1 MYSENNKPQARV
13 TINTLSKMKQAGEK
27 FSCLTAYDASF
38 GHVLDQ
44 AGIDVILVGDSLGM
58 VIQGHETTVP
68 VSMDDMSYHAACVAN
83 GMSRAML
90 MVDMPFMS
98 YATVDNALV
107 NAARLMQEGGAHMVK
122 LEGGRSQLPIVE
134 ALSKNGI
141 PVCAHIGLQPQSVHK
156 LGGYRVQG
164 REKSAADAMLIE
176 AEELQQA
183 GADIILLECV
193 PASLADEITKNVD
206 VPVIGIGAGA
216 GTDSQVLVLQD
227 ILGITAGKTPKF
239 SKNFMQGANSILEAI
254 EHYDAAVK
262 DGSFPSAEH
271 IFS

>member
-1 MYSENNKPQARV
+1 MYKNTDKLAAKV

-38 GHVLDQ
+38 AHVLDQ

-58 VIQGHETTVP
+58 VIQGHDTTVP

-83 GMSRAML
+83 GISRALL

-98 YATVDNALV
+98 YATVEQAIV

-141 PVCAHIGLQPQSVHK
+141 SVCAHIGLQPQSVHK
-156 LGGYRVQG
+156 MGGYRVQG
-164 REKSAADAMLIE
+164 REKAAADIMLLD
-176 AEELQQA
+176 AEKLQQA

-193 PASLADEITKNVD
+193 PDFLAHEITANIQ

-216 GTDSQVLVLQD
+216 STDAQVLVLQD

-239 SKNFMQGANSILEAI
+239 SKNFMQGADSIKAAI
-254 EHYDAAVK
+254 EHYDVAVK
-262 DGSFPSAEH
+262 NGSFPATEH
-271 IFS
+271 TFS

>member
-1 MYSENNKPQARV
+1 MYKDTSKPRAKV
-13 TINTLSKMKQAGEK
+13 TINTLVKMKQAGEK
-27 FSCLTAYDASF
+27 FSCLTAYDVSF
-38 GHVLDQ
+38 AHVLDQ

-68 VSMDDMSYHAACVAN
+68 VSMDDMAYHAACVAN
-83 GMSRAML
+83 GIERALL
-90 MVDMPFMS
+90 MVDMPFLS
-98 YATVDNALV
+98 YATVDQAV
-107 NAARLMQEGGAHMVK
+107 INAARLMQEGGAHMVK

-164 REKSAADAMLIE
+164 REKAIADAMLID
-176 AEELQQA
+176 AEKLQQA

-193 PASLADEITKNVD
+193 PDSLANEITRNVD
-206 VPVIGIGAGA
+206 VPVIGIGAG
-216 GTDSQVLVLQD
+216 GSTDAQVLVLQD
-227 ILGITAGKTPKF
+227 ILGITAGKIPKF
-239 SKNFMQGANSILEAI
+239 SQNFMQDANNIQEAI
-254 EHYDAAVK
+254 ERYDLSVK

>member
-1 MYSENNKPQARV
+1 MYQGSKPTKV
-13 TINTLSKMKQAGEK
+13 TIKSLVNKKQAGEK
-27 FSCLTAYDASF
+27 FSCLTAYDVSF
-38 GHVLDQ
+38 AHVLDQ

-68 VSMDDMSYHAACVAN
+68 VSMDDMCYHAACVAN
-83 GMSRAML
+83 GASRALL

-98 YATVDNALV
+98 YATVEQAVV

-134 ALSKNGI
+134 ALARNGI

-164 REKSAADAMLIE
+164 RDKADADIMLID

-183 GADIILLECV
+183 GADLILLECV
-193 PASLADEITKNVD
+193 PDVLASEITRNVQ

-216 GTDSQVLVLQD
+216 STDAQVLVLQD
-227 ILGITAGKTPKF
+227 ILGITAGKIPKF
-239 SKNFMQGANSILEAI
+239 SKNFMQSAVSIQEAV
-254 EHYDAAVK
+254 EHYDIAVK
-262 DGSFPSAEH
+262 NGSFPGQEH
-271 IFS
+271 IFI